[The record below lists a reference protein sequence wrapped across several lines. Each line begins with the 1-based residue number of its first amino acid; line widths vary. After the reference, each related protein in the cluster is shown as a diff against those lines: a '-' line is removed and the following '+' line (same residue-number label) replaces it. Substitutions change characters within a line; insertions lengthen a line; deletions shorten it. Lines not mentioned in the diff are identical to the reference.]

1 MRKKELIEKNNI
13 LLEQKMLLEKIGVEG
28 LVNDLTLKIDM
39 LTKKVNSLDIQP
51 NGDASDILI
60 RNAKALKKL
69 ARKEG
74 ISIRE
79 LFKMISRE

>member
-1 MRKKELIEKNNI
+1 
-13 LLEQKMLLEKIGVEG
+13 
-28 LVNDLTLKIDM
+28 
-39 LTKKVNSLDIQP
+39 LDIQP